1 MEQEITMGKL
11 VVTEFISLDG
21 IIEDPGGS
29 EGSEHGGWSFRHPAP
44 DGEQFKGDELRDSDV
59 QLLGRV
65 TYEGFAAA
73 WPAMEEA
80 TGDYGKKMNAMPKV
94 VVSTTLTEPTWN
106 NTTIISGN
114 VADEVAGLKAQ
125 YDGDILVQGSATLVQ
140 TLAEHGLVD
149 EYRLMVH
156 PVVLGTGKRLF
167 SGSAAGTDLQLVDS
181 RKVGPDVLLL
191 IYRPASGEAGTP
203 AAS

>member
-114 VADEVAGLKAQ
+114 VADEVARLKAQ
-125 YDGDILVQGSATLVQ
+125 YDGDILVQGSATLAQ

-191 IYRPASGEAGTP
+191 IYRPASGQAGTP

>member
-1 MEQEITMGKL
+1 MGKL

-114 VADEVAGLKAQ
+114 VADEVARLKAQ

-191 IYRPASGEAGTP
+191 VYRPASGGEGTP

>member
-44 DGEQFKGDELRDSDV
+44 GGEQFKGDELRDSDV

-114 VADEVAGLKAQ
+114 VADEVARLKAQ

-167 SGSAAGTDLQLVDS
+167 SGSAAGTDLQLAES

-191 IYRPASGEAGTP
+191 VYRPASGEAGTP

>member
-44 DGEQFKGDELRDSDV
+44 GGEQFKGDELRDSDV

-114 VADEVAGLKAQ
+114 VADEVARLKAQ

-167 SGSAAGTDLQLVDS
+167 SGSAAGTDLQLAES

-191 IYRPASGEAGTP
+191 VYRPASGEAGAP

>member
-44 DGEQFKGDELRDSDV
+44 GGEQFKGDELRDSDV

-106 NTTIISGN
+106 NTTIMSGN

-191 IYRPASGEAGTP
+191 TYRPASGEAGTP